1 MNKSDAK
8 ASKVAAIITKAIH
21 DCGKAQIE
29 IAAVCGW
36 PKPNI
41 VTMIKQGSTRLPL
54 DKVGLLARAVDLD
67 PVYLL
72 RVVMQEYMPDTYAAI
87 EQSLADI
94 ALTDYEREV
103 LDAYRELAKG
113 RNMGV
118 VVCPVN
124 NVVIVEPTGRLSS
137 RHDVAEAKRP

>member
-1 MNKSDAK
+1 MNKSGAR
-8 ASKVAAIITKAIH
+8 ASKVATVITKAIH
-21 DCGKAQIE
+21 DCGKPQIE
-29 IAAVCGW
+29 IAAQCGW

-54 DKVGLLARAVDLD
+54 DKVGLLATAIDLD

-72 RVVMQEYMPDTYAAI
+72 RVVMQEYMPDTYTAI

-103 LDAYRELAKG
+103 LEAYRELAKG
-113 RNMGV
+113 RDMSV
-118 VVCPVN
+118 VICPVN
-124 NVVIVEPTGRLSS
+124 SVVIVEPT
-137 RHDVAEAKRP
+137 